1 MLDLSQTLD
10 KELSL
15 LRAGRTVNAV
25 GRVKRFDGQIVHA
38 SAFPAAVGNEC
49 RIACG
54 DGQWAEAEVIGFLD
68 DYTVLVLTGGAS
80 TLVAGARVETVRRVD
95 VVDAGP
101 GLLGRVFDG
110 AGKALDALPPPVL
123 REQRSLKGERV
134 NPLRRR
140 PVREPIDTGVRA
152 INALLTLGRG
162 QRVGIIAGSVE
173 ELSAAPSFEHTIIVA
188 VPADQSPVLRIR
200 GVHRA
205 TAYAEY
211 FRAQGKNVLL
221 MIDSLTRVAH
231 AQRELGLALGEQP
244 TTKGYPPSVISLIGG
259 LLERAG
265 LDGDTGGSITAI
277 YTVLAD
283 GDDTTN
289 DPIVDTSRAIL
300 DGHIVLSRKQ
310 AEQGIYPAI
319 DLGASISRTMT
330 DCVSTGQMTRMRKF
344 RRYLSLWEHNR
355 DLMLLGGYHAGQDP
369 ELDMAFQLYPNLVNF
384 ISQSTQERSG
394 LLESE
399 ARLQS
404 VIG

>member
-1 MLDLSQTLD
+1 
-10 KELSL
+10 
-15 LRAGRTVNAV
+15 
-25 GRVKRFDGQIVHA
+25 
-38 SAFPAAVGNEC
+38 
-49 RIACG
+49 
-54 DGQWAEAEVIGFLD
+54 
-68 DYTVLVLTGGAS
+68 
-80 TLVAGARVETVRRVD
+80 
-95 VVDAGP
+95 
-101 GLLGRVFDG
+101 
-110 AGKALDALPPPVL
+110 
-123 REQRSLKGERV
+123 
-134 NPLRRR
+134 
-140 PVREPIDTGVRA
+140 
-152 INALLTLGRG
+152 
-162 QRVGIIAGSVE
+162 
-173 ELSAAPSFEHTIIVA
+173 
-188 VPADQSPVLRIR
+188 
-200 GVHRA
+200 
-205 TAYAEY
+205 
-211 FRAQGKNVLL
+211 

-330 DCVSTGQMTRMRKF
+330 DCVSPGQMTRMRKF
-344 RRYLSLWEHNR
+344 WRYLSLWEQNR
-355 DLMLLGGYHAGQDP
+355 DLMLLGGYQAGQDP